1 MSGSRSSEV
10 ARRSAFVLAAGC
22 LATAAISVPMV
33 SRLPAQPPSRFGIG
47 PSGTSQPAA
56 AQAGFAQAGFA
67 QPGFAQ
73 PSVAQPSVAQ
83 AGTAQPAA
91 ANQPAGT
98 VPQGVAYE
106 RDIEYGTGG
115 GQPLRLDLARPEQLA
130 QAAPCI
136 VVIHGGAWRGG
147 DKKGHTD
154 LIFKFAQAGYVA
166 VTVQYRFCPQNPFP
180 AQIEDVKCAVR
191 FLRAQADRLGVDPRR
206 IGAIGFSAGAH
217 LAMLLGVMG
226 PQDGLEGQGGWA
238 DQASQVQAV
247 VAFFGPTD
255 LAAEDLPAVSKTLVK
270 DFLGVAAADNPQAA
284 ARASP
289 VSYVTRGDAPLLIFQ
304 GTRDPLVPHTQAYRM
319 VEALTAAGVNG
330 RVELLVNAAHG
341 WKGDELDHS
350 VEQSFRFFD
359 LRLRR
364 PAR

>member
-1 MSGSRSSEV
+1 V
-10 ARRSAFVLAAGC
+10 
-22 LATAAISVPMV
+22 
-33 SRLPAQPPSRFGIG
+33 
-47 PSGTSQPAA
+47 
-56 AQAGFAQAGFA
+56 
-67 QPGFAQ
+67 
-73 PSVAQPSVAQ
+73 
-83 AGTAQPAA
+83 
-91 ANQPAGT
+91 PAG
-98 VPQGVAYE
+98 VVYE
-106 RDIEYGTGG
+106 RDIEYGAGG
-115 GQPLRLDLARPEQLA
+115 GQPLRLDLARPEQLP
-130 QAAPCI
+130 QAAPCV

-191 FLRAQADRLGVDPRR
+191 FLRAQSDRLGVDPRR

-255 LAAEDLPAVSKTLVK
+255 LAADDLPAVSKTLVK
-270 DFLGVAAADNPQAA
+270 DFLGVAAMENPQAA

-319 VEALTAAGVNG
+319 VEALTAAGVPG
-330 RVELLVNAAHG
+330 RVELLVNASHG
-341 WKGDELDHS
+341 WKGEELDHT

>member
-1 MSGSRSSEV
+1 MSQFRTDPLRRPGHRSP
-10 ARRSAFVLAAGC
+10 AIAFFLAIAFCSAIALSGGASSP
-22 LATAAISVPMV
+22 LW
-33 SRLPAQPPSRFGIG
+33 AQPNAPGLAV
-47 PSGTSQPAA
+47 PA
-56 AQAGFAQAGFA
+56 
-67 QPGFAQ
+67 
-73 PSVAQPSVAQ
+73 
-83 AGTAQPAA
+83 
-91 ANQPAGT
+91 
-98 VPQGVAYE
+98 GVAYE
-106 RDIEYGTGG
+106 RDIEYGAGG

-180 AQIEDVKCAVR
+180 AQIEDVKCSVR
-191 FLRAQADRLGVDPRR
+191 YLRSQADRLGIDPRR

-238 DQASQVQAV
+238 DQNSQVQAV

-255 LAAEDLPAVSKTLVK
+255 LNAEDLPAISKTLVK

-284 ARASP
+284 SRASP
-289 VSYVTRGDAPLLIFQ
+289 VTYVNRGDSPLLIFQ
-304 GTRDPLVPHTQAYRM
+304 GTRDPLVPHSQAYRM
-319 VEALTAAGVNG
+319 VEALTAAGVPG
-330 RVELLVNAAHG
+330 RVELMVNAAHG
-341 WKGDELDHS
+341 WKGEELDHT

-359 LRLRR
+359 QRLRR

>member
-1 MSGSRSSEV
+1 MNGPAIGRDV
-10 ARRSAFVLAAGC
+10 RRRAFIVTLGFLAMAMLVFGPAPK
-22 LATAAISVPMV
+22 LH
-33 SRLPAQPPSRFGIG
+33 AQPAGRVGAS
-47 PSGTSQPAA
+47 PAA
-56 AQAGFAQAGFA
+56 PT
-67 QPGFAQ
+67 QPGA
-73 PSVAQPSVAQ
+73 V
-83 AGTAQPAA
+83 AGTA
-91 ANQPAGT
+91 NQSSTG
-98 VPQGVAYE
+98 VPQGIAYE
-106 RDIEYGTGG
+106 RDIEYGNGG

-130 QAAPCI
+130 QSAPCI

-180 AQIEDVKCAVR
+180 AQIEDAKCAVR
-191 FLRAQADRLGVDPRR
+191 FLRAQADRLGLDPRR

-255 LAAEDLPAVSKTLVK
+255 LTADDLPAVSKTLVK

-284 ARASP
+284 SRASP
-289 VSYVTRGDAPLLIFQ
+289 VNYVSRGDAPLLIFQ
-304 GTRDPLVPHTQAYRM
+304 GTRDPLVPHSQAYRM
-319 VEALTAAGVNG
+319 VEALTAAGVSG

-341 WKGDELDHS
+341 WKGDELDHT

-359 LRLRR
+359 QRLRR